1 MVVLL
6 INLIYNS
13 FIGLSNLDFRVL
25 QFFHLLIQFGCS
37 TIVEDAILLLKSF
50 DSWGVGF
57 VKKKKKKKELNVV
70 THNLAQC
77 ASSFC
82 VIVNRSKLITISITL
97 NWIELC
103 NLR

>member
-50 DSWGVGF
+50 DSSEVGF
-57 VKKKKKKKELNVV
+57 VKKKRVECCH
-70 THNLAQC
+70 TQF
-77 ASSFC
+77 SSMCFFF
-82 VIVNRSKLITISITL
+82 
-97 NWIELC
+97 LC
-103 NLR
+103 NSQ